1 MDNISWSYP
10 VGDQKEQQKQEEAFR
25 NALAKAAKKSDS
37 KVLKDLAKEEEGKN
51 DKDKQMK
58 CRLACKVFDESMDMY
73 KEGEMTFKEAIDD
86 LYNALK
92 AIA

>member
-1 MDNISWSYP
+1 MDSISYSWP
-10 VGDQKEQQKQEEAFR
+10 IGDQKEQQKQDEAFR
-25 NALAKAAKKSDS
+25 AALVKAAKKSDS
-37 KVLKDLAKEEEGKN
+37 KVLQDLAKEEDGKN
-51 DKDKQMK
+51 DKEKQMK

-73 KEGEMTFKEAIDD
+73 REGEMTFKEAIDD

>member
-1 MDNISWSYP
+1 MNNISYSWP
-10 VGDQKEQQKQEEAFR
+10 IGDQKEQQRQEEAFR
-25 NALAKAAKKSDS
+25 SALVKAAKKSES

-51 DKDKQMK
+51 DKEKQMK
-58 CRLACKVFDESMDMY
+58 CRLACKVFDESMEMY
-73 KEGEMTFKEAIDD
+73 REGEMTYKEAIDD